1 MYLPQEIIKLKRNG
15 GQLSTAAIQQ
25 FVNGLT
31 DGSFSEGQIA
41 ALAMSIYLN
50 GMATEE
56 TVALTRAMRDSGAV
70 LDWRGKLNG
79 PVVDKH
85 STGGVGDKVSLM
97 LAPMVA
103 ACGAYVPMIAGRGL
117 GHTGGTVDKL
127 ETIPG
132 YSCTQP
138 LDKIQAEVARLGCV
152 IVGQSGELA
161 PADRRLY
168 LIRDVTAT
176 VESIPLITASI
187 LSKKLAAG
195 LDVLTMDV
203 KIGSGAIMKN
213 IDDASALATSIVN
226 TAKGAGVPTQA
237 LLTDMNECL
246 GATAGNVLEVLE
258 TLDYLTGKYREPRL
272 HQVTLELGAS
282 MLQLAGL
289 HPDKASAIAALEHS
303 LSSGKAAEIFAKMV
317 AALGGPAD
325 LMEKPELYLGKAPV
339 VQDIVLPAELAEKG
353 QFLAASDTVAVG
365 MAVVRLGGG
374 RAHPA
379 QVIDPVV
386 GFSDVK
392 PLGCKV
398 AAGDVIAR
406 VHAASVEAAAK
417 ASSEY
422 LAALTLSAEAVSLS
436 PIVHK
441 IID

>member
-15 GQLSTAAIQQ
+15 GQLPEAAIQQ
-25 FVNGLT
+25 FVRGIT
-31 DGSFSEGQIA
+31 DHSFSEGQTA
-41 ALAMSIYLN
+41 ALAMAIYLN
-50 GMATEE
+50 GMQTEE
-56 TVALTRAMRDSGAV
+56 TVALTRAMRDSGSV
-70 LDWRGKLNG
+70 LNWAGKLNG

-97 LAPMVA
+97 LAPMIA
-103 ACGAYVPMIAGRGL
+103 ACGGYVPMIAGRGL

-138 LDKIQAEVARLGCV
+138 LATIQAEVARLGCV
-152 IVGQSGELA
+152 IVGQSAELA

-213 IDDASALATSIVN
+213 VADATALATSIVN
-226 TAKGAGVPTQA
+226 TAKGAGVKTQA

-289 HPDKASAIAALEHS
+289 AKDKTSAVAALELS
-303 LSSGKAAEIFAKMV
+303 LTSGKAAEIFAQMV
-317 AALGGPAD
+317 SAMGGPVD
-325 LMEKPELYLGKAPV
+325 LLEKPQHYLAAAPV
-339 VQDIVLPAELAEKG
+339 VQDILAPQAG
-353 QFLAASDTVAVG
+353 YLAASDTTAVG

-374 RAHPA
+374 RAHPQ
-379 QVIDPVV
+379 QVIDPAV
-386 GFSDVK
+386 GFSDVLA
-392 PLGCKV
+392 LGSKV
-398 AAGDVIAR
+398 QAGDRIAR
-406 VHAASVEAAAK
+406 VHAASAEAAAK
-417 ASSEY
+417 ATAEY
-422 LAALTLSAEAVSLS
+422 LAALSWSDQAVSLA

-441 IID
+441 VID

>member
-15 GQLSTAAIQQ
+15 GKLPEAAIQQ
-25 FVNGLT
+25 FVTGLT
-31 DGSFSEGQIA
+31 DNSFSEGQTA
-41 ALAMSIYLN
+41 ALAMAIYLN

-70 LDWRGKLNG
+70 LNWQGKLNG

-97 LAPMVA
+97 LAPMIA

-138 LDKIQAEVARLGCV
+138 LDVIQREVARLGCV
-152 IVGQSGELA
+152 IVGQSAELA

-213 IDDASALATSIVN
+213 IDDASALAQSIVN

-246 GATAGNVLEVLE
+246 GSSAGNVLEVLE

-289 HPDKASAIAALEHS
+289 FADKASAVAALEHS
-303 LSSGKAAEIFAKMV
+303 LTSGKAAEIFAKMV
-317 AALGGPAD
+317 SAMGGPAD
-325 LMEKPELYLGKAPV
+325 LLEKPELYLGNAPV
-339 VQDIVLPAELAEKG
+339 VQDIVAPQAG
-353 QFLAASDTVAVG
+353 YLAASDTTAVG

-386 GFSDVK
+386 GFSDVQA
-392 PLGCKV
+392 LGSKV
-398 AAGDVIAR
+398 ATGDVLAR

-417 ASSEY
+417 ASAEY
-422 LAALTLSAEAVSLS
+422 LAALSFSDSAVNLQ

-441 IID
+441 VID

>member
-15 GQLSTAAIQQ
+15 GQLPEAAIQQ
-25 FVNGLT
+25 FVTGLT
-31 DGSFSEGQIA
+31 DNSFSEGQTA
-41 ALAMSIYLN
+41 ALAMAIYLN

-70 LDWRGKLNG
+70 LNWQGKLNG

-97 LAPMVA
+97 LAPMIA

-138 LDKIQAEVARLGCV
+138 LDVIQREVARLGCV
-152 IVGQSGELA
+152 IVGQSAELA

-213 IDDASALATSIVN
+213 IDDASALAQSIVN

-246 GATAGNVLEVLE
+246 GSSAGNVLEVLE

-289 HPDKASAIAALEHS
+289 FADNASAVAALEHS
-303 LSSGKAAEIFAKMV
+303 LTSGKAAEIFAKMV
-317 AALGGPAD
+317 AAMGGPAD
-325 LMEKPELYLGKAPV
+325 LLEKPELYLGKAPV
-339 VQDIVLPAELAEKG
+339 IQDIVAPQAG
-353 QFLAASDTVAVG
+353 YLAASDTTAVG

-386 GFSDVK
+386 GFSDVQA
-392 PLGCKV
+392 LGSKV
-398 AAGDVIAR
+398 AAGDVLAR

-417 ASSEY
+417 ASAEY
-422 LAALTLSAEAVSLS
+422 LAALSFSDSAVNLQ

-441 IID
+441 VID

>member
-15 GQLSTAAIQQ
+15 GQLPEAAIQQ
-25 FVNGLT
+25 FVTGLT
-31 DGSFSEGQIA
+31 DNSFSEGQTA
-41 ALAMSIYLN
+41 ALAMAIYLN

-70 LDWRGKLNG
+70 LNWHGKLNG

-97 LAPMVA
+97 LAPMIA

-138 LDKIQAEVARLGCV
+138 LDVIQREVARLGCV
-152 IVGQSGELA
+152 IVGQSAELA

-213 IDDASALATSIVN
+213 IDDASALAQSIVN

-246 GATAGNVLEVLE
+246 GSSAGNVLEVLE

-289 HPDKASAIAALEHS
+289 FADKASAVAALEHS
-303 LSSGKAAEIFAKMV
+303 LTSGKAAEIFAKMV
-317 AALGGPAD
+317 SAMGGPAD
-325 LMEKPELYLGKAPV
+325 LLEKPELYLGNAPV
-339 VQDIVLPAELAEKG
+339 VQDIVAPQAG
-353 QFLAASDTVAVG
+353 YLAASDTTAVG

-386 GFSDVK
+386 GFSDVQA
-392 PLGCKV
+392 LGSKV
-398 AAGDVIAR
+398 ATGDVLAR

-417 ASSEY
+417 ASAEY
-422 LAALTLSAEAVSLS
+422 LAALSFSDSAVNLQ

-441 IID
+441 VID

>member
-15 GQLSTAAIQQ
+15 GKLPEAAIQQ
-25 FVNGLT
+25 FVTGLT
-31 DGSFSEGQIA
+31 DHSFSEGQTA
-41 ALAMSIYLN
+41 ALAMAIYLN

-70 LDWRGKLNG
+70 LNWQGKLNG

-97 LAPMVA
+97 LAPMIA

-138 LDKIQAEVARLGCV
+138 LDVIQREVARLGCV
-152 IVGQSGELA
+152 IVGQSAELA

-213 IDDASALATSIVN
+213 IDDASALAQSIVN

-246 GATAGNVLEVLE
+246 GSSAGNVLEVLE

-289 HPDKASAIAALEHS
+289 FADKASAVAALEHS
-303 LSSGKAAEIFAKMV
+303 LTSGKAAEIFAQMV
-317 AALGGPAD
+317 AAMGGPAD
-325 LMEKPELYLGKAPV
+325 LLEKPELYLGKAPV
-339 VQDIVLPAELAEKG
+339 IQDIVATQAG
-353 QFLAASDTVAVG
+353 YLAASDTTAVG

-386 GFSDVK
+386 GFSEVQA
-392 PLGCKV
+392 LGSKV
-398 AAGDVIAR
+398 AAGDVLAR

-417 ASSEY
+417 ASAEY
-422 LAALTLSAEAVSLS
+422 LAALSFSDSTVSLQ

-441 IID
+441 VID

>member
-15 GQLSTAAIQQ
+15 GVLPEAAIQQ
-25 FVNGLT
+25 FVRGIT
-31 DGSFSEGQIA
+31 DHSFSEGQTA
-41 ALAMSIYLN
+41 ALAMAIYLN
-50 GMATEE
+50 GMQTDE

-70 LDWRGKLNG
+70 LNWQGKLNG

-97 LAPMVA
+97 LAPMIA
-103 ACGAYVPMIAGRGL
+103 ACGGYVPMIAGRGL

-138 LDKIQAEVARLGCV
+138 LAKIQAEVARLGCV
-152 IVGQSGELA
+152 IVGQSAELA

-213 IDDASALATSIVN
+213 VADASALATSIVN
-226 TAKGAGVPTQA
+226 TAKGAGVKTQA

-258 TLDYLTGKYREPRL
+258 TLDYLTGRYREPRL

-289 HPDKASAIAALEHS
+289 AKDQASAVAALELS
-303 LSSGKAAEIFAKMV
+303 LTSGKAAEIFAKMV
-317 AALGGPAD
+317 SALGGPAD
-325 LMEKPELYLGKAPV
+325 LLEKPQQYLAAAPV
-339 VQDIVLPAELAEKG
+339 VQDILAPQAG
-353 QFLAASDTVAVG
+353 YLASSDTTAVG

-374 RAHPA
+374 RAHPQ
-379 QVIDPVV
+379 QVIDPAV
-386 GFSDVK
+386 GFSDVVA
-392 PLGCKV
+392 LGSKV
-398 AAGDVIAR
+398 QLGDRIAR
-406 VHAASVEAAAK
+406 VHASSAEAAAK
-417 ASSEY
+417 ATAEY
-422 LAALTLSAEAVSLS
+422 LAALGWSEQAVTLA
-436 PIVHK
+436 PIVHHV
-441 IID
+441 ID

>member
-15 GQLSTAAIQQ
+15 GQLPEAAIQQ
-25 FVNGLT
+25 FVAGIT
-31 DGSFSEGQIA
+31 DNSFSEGQTA
-41 ALAMSIYLN
+41 ALAMAIYLN

-70 LDWRGKLNG
+70 LNWAGQLNG

-97 LAPMVA
+97 LAPMIA
-103 ACGAYVPMIAGRGL
+103 ACGGYVPMIAGRGL

-138 LDKIQAEVARLGCV
+138 LAKIQAEVARLGCV
-152 IVGQSGELA
+152 IVGQSAELA

-213 IDDASALATSIVN
+213 VADASALATSIVN
-226 TAKGAGVPTQA
+226 TAKGAGVKTQA

-282 MLQLAGL
+282 MLQLSGL
-289 HPDKASAIAALEHS
+289 FADKTSAIAALERS
-303 LSSGKAAEIFAKMV
+303 LTSGKAAEIFAQMV
-317 AALGGPAD
+317 SSLGGPAD
-325 LMEKPELYLGKAPV
+325 LLEKPAQYLAAAPV
-339 VQDIVLPAELAEKG
+339 VVDIQAPQAG
-353 QFLAASDTVAVG
+353 YLAASDTTAVG

-379 QVIDPVV
+379 QVIDPAV
-386 GFSDVK
+386 GFSDIVA
-392 PLGCKV
+392 LGAKV
-398 AAGDVIAR
+398 SQGDVIAR
-406 VHAASVEAAAK
+406 VHAASVEAAQK
-417 ASSEY
+417 ACAEY
-422 LAALTLSAEAVSLS
+422 LAALSWSDSAPQLH

>member
-15 GQLSTAAIQQ
+15 GKLPEAAIQQ
-25 FVNGLT
+25 FVAGLT
-31 DGSFSEGQIA
+31 DNSFSEGQTA
-41 ALAMSIYLN
+41 ALAMAIYLN

-70 LDWRGKLNG
+70 LNWQGKLNG

-97 LAPMVA
+97 LAPMIA

-138 LDKIQAEVARLGCV
+138 LEKIQREVARLGCV
-152 IVGQSGELA
+152 IVGQSAELA

-213 IDDASALATSIVN
+213 IDDASALAQSIVN

-246 GATAGNVLEVLE
+246 GSSAGNVLEVLE

-289 HPDKASAIAALEHS
+289 FADKASAVAALEQS
-303 LSSGKAAEIFAKMV
+303 LTSGKAAEIFAQMV
-317 AALGGPAD
+317 AAMGGPAD
-325 LMEKPELYLGKAPV
+325 LLEKPELYLGKAPV
-339 VQDIVLPAELAEKG
+339 VQDIVAPQSG
-353 QFLAASDTVAVG
+353 YLAASDTTAVG

-386 GFSDVK
+386 GFSDVQA
-392 PLGCKV
+392 LGTKV
-398 AAGDVIAR
+398 TAGDVLAR

-417 ASSEY
+417 ASAEY
-422 LAALTLSAEAVSLS
+422 LAALRFSDSAVSLS

-441 IID
+441 VID